1 MIAFLPSSNMVPPFF
16 GGGHTQHSIT
26 ARKINFVRISVN
38 GTLGCQRMAKLFKLL
53 LDERQTKGLPSKRTG
68 APQVLCCVP
77 RTGLVGHDAF
87 GPGLNVL
94 DAQDV
99 GDLGHAVDA
108 GKLGGGS
115 LDVLLERAVRQ
126 EDDRAGIADA

>member
-1 MIAFLPSSNMVPPFF
+1 MLPLFVD
-16 GGGHTQHSIT
+16 GYKHSI
-26 ARKINFVRISVN
+26 AVAKIGFGCTSAN
-38 GTLGCQRMAKLFKLL
+38 GAPGCQERSSCSNADCANTPSVRRQRGSRPAPDGSPSHICRKAKI
-53 LDERQTKGLPSKRTG
+53 E
-68 APQVLCCVP
+68 
-77 RTGLVGHDAF
+77 LVRHDAF
-87 GPGLNVL
+87 GPSLNIL

-126 EDDRAGIADA
+126 EDD

>member
-1 MIAFLPSSNMVPPFF
+1 M
-16 GGGHTQHSIT
+16 
-26 ARKINFVRISVN
+26 SV
-38 GTLGCQRMAKLFKLL
+38 
-53 LDERQTKGLPSKRTG
+53 
-68 APQVLCCVP
+68 
-77 RTGLVGHDAF
+77 GLVGHDAF

-126 EDDRAGIADA
+126 EDDRAGIADARLAVLDLVDERSEERRVGKECRL

>member
-1 MIAFLPSSNMVPPFF
+1 MVDAGSAPFAL
-16 GGGHTQHSIT
+16 S
-26 ARKINFVRISVN
+26 FVEVRS
-38 GTLGCQRMAKLFKLL
+38 G
-53 LDERQTKGLPSKRTG
+53 
-68 APQVLCCVP
+68 
-77 RTGLVGHDAF
+77 GLVGHDAF
-87 GPGLNVL
+87 GPSLNVL

-126 EDDRAGIADA
+126 DTSR